1 MKRSFSPAWWLP
13 GAHAQTMWGKFFRL
27 DQLKDTRVERLETPD
42 GDFVALH
49 HLDAA
54 EGAPVLLLLHGL
66 EGSVRSH
73 YIQGLLRNAKSRGW
87 RAQVMVFRSCGG
99 ELNRNR
105 RSYHSGETTDLAF
118 VIDHLQSTFPSVPV
132 MLTGVS
138 LGGNVLL
145 KYLGEQGRNIS
156 PRIKAAAA
164 VSVPYDL
171 AQSSRFIDEGFARVY
186 QWNFLRSLR
195 AKAMAKLEQ
204 FPDLFDQQRVAAART
219 MFDFD
224 DLFTAPVHGFA
235 GAADYYA
242 RSSSLG
248 WLDTISI
255 KTLLLSAVDD
265 PFLPPQVLDEVREKA
280 RHNPNL
286 EIEFP
291 DHGGHVG
298 FIGGHNPLSP
308 VYYLEHRV
316 GEFLAQELART
327 DSSG

>member
-1 MKRSFSPAWWLP
+1 M
-13 GAHAQTMWGKFFRL
+13 
-27 DQLKDTRVERLETPD
+27 PD
-42 GDFVALH
+42 GDFVVLH
-49 HLDAA
+49 HLDAP
-54 EGAPVLLLLHGL
+54 EGAPILVLLHGL

-73 YIQGLLRNAKSRGW
+73 YIQGLLRDAKARGW
-87 RAQVMVFRSCGG
+87 RAQVLVFRSCGG
-99 ELNRNR
+99 ELNRSR

-118 VIDHLQSTFPSVPV
+118 VLDHLHSAFPSVPIV
-132 MLTGVS
+132 LAGVS

-156 PRIKAAAA
+156 PRIKAGAA

-171 AQSSRFIDEGFARVY
+171 AQSSRFIDQGFARVY

-195 AKAMAKLEQ
+195 AKAIAKLQQ
-204 FPDLFDQQRVAAART
+204 FPDLFDSERFTSVRT

-224 DLFTAPVHGFA
+224 DLFTAPVHGFD

-248 WLDTISI
+248 WLEGISI
-255 KTLLLSAVDD
+255 RTLLLSAVDD
-265 PFLPPQVLDEVREKA
+265 PFLPPEVLDQVRETA
-280 RHNPNL
+280 RSNPNL

-291 DHGGHVG
+291 SHGGHVG
-298 FIGGHNPLSP
+298 FVEGSSPLSP

-316 GEFLAQELART
+316 GEFLAQELAGQ
-327 DSSG
+327 DSNQLTPTET

>member
-1 MKRSFSPAWWLP
+1 
-13 GAHAQTMWGKFFRL
+13 MWGKFFRL
-27 DQLKDTRVERLETPD
+27 DQIKDTRVERLETPD
-42 GDFVALH
+42 GDFVTLH
-49 HLDAA
+49 HLDAP

-66 EGSVRSH
+66 EGSSRSH
-73 YIQGLLRNAKSRGW
+73 YIQGLLRHAKARGW
-87 RAQVMVFRSCGG
+87 RAQVLVFRSCGG
-99 ELNRNR
+99 ELNRSR

-118 VIDHLQSTFPSVPV
+118 VLDHLQSTFPSVPIV
-132 MLTGVS
+132 LAGIS

-156 PRIKAAAA
+156 PRIRAAAA

-171 AQSSRFIDEGFARVY
+171 ARSSRFIDQGFARVY

-195 AKAMAKLEQ
+195 AKAMAKLKQ
-204 FPDLFDQQRVAAART
+204 YPDLFDAVKFSSVTT

-224 DLFTAPVHGFA
+224 DLFTAPVHGFD
-235 GAADYYA
+235 GASDYYA

-248 WLDTISI
+248 WLPTISI

-280 RHNPNL
+280 RHNTDL
-286 EIEFP
+286 EIEFRA
-291 DHGGHVG
+291 HGGHVG
-298 FIGGHNPLSP
+298 FVGGRNPFSP

-316 GEFLAQELART
+316 GEFLAQELAKT
-327 DSSG
+327 HSSQLTPTET

>member
-13 GAHAQTMWGKFFRL
+13 GAHAQTMWGKFFRF
-27 DQLKDTRVERLETPD
+27 DEIKDTRVERLETPD
-42 GDFVALH
+42 GDFVNLH
-49 HLDAA
+49 HLDAP

-73 YIQGLLRNAKSRGW
+73 YIRGLLRAAKARGW
-87 RAQVMVFRSCGG
+87 RAQVLVFRSCGG
-99 ELNRNR
+99 ELNRSR

-118 VIDHLQSTFPSVPV
+118 VLDHLQSTFPSVPV
-132 MLTGVS
+132 VVAGVS

-145 KYLGEQGRNIS
+145 KYLGERGQDIS

-171 AQSSRFIDEGFARVY
+171 ARSSRFIDQGFARVY

-204 FPDLFDQQRVAAART
+204 HPDLFDAQRFGSART
-219 MFDFD
+219 MFEFD

-235 GAADYYA
+235 DAADYYA
-242 RSSSLG
+242 RSSSIG
-248 WLDTISI
+248 WLETISI

-265 PFLPPQVLDEVREKA
+265 PFLPPQVLDEVSKKA

-291 DHGGHVG
+291 AHGGHVG
-298 FIGGHNPLSP
+298 FVGGRNPLNP

-316 GEFLAQELART
+316 GEFFAEELAKI
-327 DSSG
+327 

>member
-1 MKRSFSPAWWLP
+1 
-13 GAHAQTMWGKFFRL
+13 MWGKFFRL
-27 DQLKDTRVERLETPD
+27 DQLKDTRAERLETPD

-49 HLDAA
+49 HLDAP

-204 FPDLFDQQRVAAART
+204 FPDLFDQQRFAAART

-255 KTLLLSAVDD
+255 KTLLLSAADD